1 MATYTST
8 KQKLIDRITTLAGSA
23 TTLAEVNYLASAL
36 DQVSED
42 PRYYTKDR
50 HNHPVQGRNNQSIEV
65 DHAVGT
71 KAGYATTTA
80 DTITGG
86 VHREYEETATG
97 DMEDGVYKMMPRS
110 KKMEVNFENQPRN
123 VSRPQFA
130 IWAGAGTC
138 MSGAISYD
146 NFLQPYER
154 HWYKGDGTN
163 WCHMGIDGGANWG
176 NYASQ
181 QRHSNNSVPSAEY
194 YNTVTSAGNSNT
206 SASHE
211 YHYPSR
217 TGLVGECGHM
227 RINVGP
233 QTIATY
239 KPGDSGHL
247 FKYEN
252 LECGTA
258 QLDHRQCYMK
268 YTGKIIHLR
277 EKWMVGQRVSYRTS
291 YERGC
296 SIRESRNSPSWH
308 EVTYGW
314 DTTTNALQTF
324 QPAYGSLTY
333 HKERQQLAIMNQ
345 LADGQN
351 TYMMKIWY
359 HVDRIRRLTLLDD
372 VLRPEHATY
381 VKFTYSTGHK
391 IGSVEGQQC
400 QKMTMTDDGTVYMTN
415 MALGDALYLG
425 ALNKDWAEQTNGIV
439 YELVIT
445 NPGTGYSTSQPPI
458 ISIAAPNDSTGS
470 QAAGTITVAQDG
482 KCNGYAITNAGS
494 KYVMVGSGIN
504 VLTDTTPTP
513 SAAWEVDKS
522 YTDIAQTSTN
532 GSGTGSTF
540 DLTTDSS
547 GNPTVTVKNPGKG
560 FAIGNT
566 VTITDPGNTANTA
579 TVTVKSLTGHEMHP
593 TVTVTNHNG
602 GSGLEIVANIQVTG
616 NFDHKS
622 QSPTSGTTYGR
633 ENGYHG
639 QQIVMSRDRKSTF
652 HFCPH
657 NGWGAGMHSFIIHRP
672 SNSWQLGYVDANSS
686 FGSNVV
692 AFEDGN
698 FAVQYARD
706 WDGPTNH
713 KIYIFYRK
721 ADGTVNATG
730 QDNSWANNDVGASIE
745 CPSRT
750 TNYPTI
756 VPIF

>member
-23 TTLAEVNYLASAL
+23 TTLAEVNYLTSAL

-42 PRYYTKDR
+42 PRYYTHER
-50 HNHPVQGRNNQSIEV
+50 HNTEVAGNVNQASEV
-65 DHAVGT
+65 DHATGT

-86 VHREYEETATG
+86 VHREYEETSTG

-110 KKMEVNFENQPRN
+110 KKMDVNFENQPRH

-163 WCHMGIDGGANWG
+163 WCYMGIDGGANWG

-181 QRHSNNSVPSAEY
+181 QRHSNNSTPSSEY
-194 YNTVTSAGNSNT
+194 YSTVTSAGNSNT

-217 TGLVGECGHM
+217 TGLVGECGHF

-233 QTIATY
+233 GTIATY
-239 KPGDSGHL
+239 KPGDTGHL

-252 LECGTA
+252 LDCGTA

-268 YTGKIIHLR
+268 YSGKVIHLR
-277 EKWMVGQRVSYRTS
+277 EKWMTGQRVGYQYSYQ
-291 YERGC
+291 RGC

-308 EVTYGW
+308 EVQYGW
-314 DTTTNALQTF
+314 DVTNNALQTF
-324 QPAYGSLTY
+324 QPAFGSLTY
-333 HKERQQLAIMNQ
+333 HKGRQQLAVMNQ

-359 HVDRIRRLTLLDD
+359 HVDRIRRLTILDD
-372 VLRPEHATY
+372 VLRPEHALY

-445 NPGTGYSTSQPPI
+445 NAGTGYNPSDPPI

-470 QAAGTITVAQDG
+470 QAAGTITVADDG
-482 KCNGYAITNAGS
+482 QCTGYTITDAGS
-494 KYVMVGSGIN
+494 KYTLVGSGIKT
-504 VLTDTTPTP
+504 LTDTTPTP
-513 SAAWEVDKS
+513 SAAWEAGQT
-522 YTDIAQTSTN
+522 YTNIAPTSTS

-540 DLTTDSS
+540 DIVTNSTGD
-547 GNPTVTVKNPGKG
+547 PTVTINTAGRL
-560 FAIGNT
+560 FAVDDT
-566 VTITDPGNTANTA
+566 VTLTDPGNTANTA
-579 TVTVKSLTGHEMHP
+579 TITVKSLLSHEMHP
-593 TVTVTNHNG
+593 IVTVTDHKG
-602 GSGLEIVANIQVTG
+602 GSGLEITANIQVTG

-639 QQIVMSRDRKSTF
+639 QQVVMSRDRSASF

-672 SNSWQLGYVDANSS
+672 SNSWQLGYVDSNSD

-692 AFEDGN
+692 AFEAEN
-698 FAVQYARD
+698 FVIQKGRD
-706 WDGPTNH
+706 WNGVTNH
-713 KIYIFYRK
+713 HLWVYYRK

-730 QDNSWANNDVGASIE
+730 QDDSWVSNQVGPSIE
-745 CPSRT
+745 CPARH

-756 VPIF
+756 IPIF